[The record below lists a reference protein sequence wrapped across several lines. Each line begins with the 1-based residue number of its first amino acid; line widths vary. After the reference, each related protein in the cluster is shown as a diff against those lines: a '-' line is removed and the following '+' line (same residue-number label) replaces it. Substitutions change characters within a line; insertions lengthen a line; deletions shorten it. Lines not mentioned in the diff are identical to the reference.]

1 MILDEFG
8 VVAAID
14 HFIHETMAS
23 EEVQI
28 LFVHEIRFNRL
39 ASPLETALFRVVQEA
54 VTNAIQHSQSN
65 VVHVELGV
73 RDGLVQVAV
82 RDGGIGFDPTQV
94 EAQQR
99 FGLREYVSVLGCSV
113 AMPESRVLPG
123 AELTSRS
130 NSLGAKAS
138 SRLNGIW
145 RTGNGAK
152 HDDRFNSQPSFEGIA
167 RNRGSPLQDHRQ
179 PALVAY
185 DGI

>member
-99 FGLREYVSVLGCSV
+99 FGLRGIRERARLLGGQ
-113 AMPESRVLPG
+113 ARIESAPG
-123 AELTSRS
+123 RGT
-130 NSLGAKAS
+130 
-138 SRLNGIW
+138 
-145 RTGNGAK
+145 
-152 HDDRFNSQPSFEGIA
+152 HIA
-167 RNRGSPLQDHRQ
+167 VKFPLVPRP
-179 PALVAY
+179 PAA
-185 DGI
+185 